1 VLTGLKPAEENSNRA
16 GAVLLF
22 SCVLV
27 LACSS
32 DGGLS
37 F

>member
-1 VLTGLKPAEENSNRA
+1 VLTGLNPAEENSNRV
-16 GAVLLF
+16 GAVLFF
-22 SCVLV
+22 SCILV